1 MSVRSGNGSKRA
13 LPIEVRSLDEV
24 GKEPWNAYV
33 EAEPSATFFHR
44 AEWRQILEE
53 VFSHRAHF
61 LCALQGS
68 EITGVLPLARMK
80 SRLFGDSLSSL
91 PFCVYG
97 GVVAH
102 TAEARAALERA
113 AEELALSLN
122 VDYLE
127 MRNRTRGRDDWPVK
141 ELYVTFR
148 KELDPD
154 PDKNLR
160 AIPRKQRA
168 MVRKGIK
175 AGLTGEWENGVS
187 RFYRIYATS
196 VRNLGTPVFPIRYFE
211 KLREVF
217 GTACSVLTVS
227 HEGMPISSV
236 LSFHFKD
243 EVLPYYGGGLPEAR
257 QLKGYDFLYWE
268 LMRRSCEQGARVFD
282 YGRSKEGTGSFA
294 FKKNWGFEPVPLPYQ
309 YRLVKV
315 KHVPDVNPMNP
326 KYRLFIELW
335 KHLPLPIAN
344 SLGPL
349 LSRSLG

>member
-1 MSVRSGNGSKRA
+1 MTGGMDQPAARGQPVV
-13 LPIEVRSLDEV
+13 IRSLDEI
-24 GKEPWNAYV
+24 GENAWNEFV
-33 EAEPSATFFHR
+33 DREPSATFFHL
-44 AEWRQILEE
+44 AQWRRMLEE
-53 VFSHRAHF
+53 VFGHRTHF
-61 LCALQGS
+61 LCALQAG
-68 EITGVLPLARMK
+68 EIAGVLPLARVK

-97 GVVAH
+97 GVAAR
-102 TAEARAALERA
+102 TEEARAALERA
-113 AEELALSLN
+113 AEQLAIDLN

-127 MRNRTRGRDDWPVK
+127 LRNRTRQRYDWSEK
-141 ELYVTFR
+141 GLYVTFR

-154 PDKNLR
+154 PEKNML

-175 AGLTGEWENGVS
+175 AGLVS
-187 RFYRIYATS
+187 VWDNDPACFYRIYSTS
-196 VRNLGTPVFPIRYFE
+196 VRNLGTPVFPARYFR

-217 GTACSVLTVS
+217 GAACSILTVLHDGS
-227 HEGMPISSV
+227 PISSV
-236 LSFHFKD
+236 MSFHFKD

-268 LMRRSCEQGARVFD
+268 LMRCACEQGVRWFD
-282 YGRSKEGTGSFA
+282 FGRSKEGTGSYA
-294 FKKNWGFEPVPLPYQ
+294 FKKNWGFDPIPLPYQ
-309 YRLVKV
+309 YRLVRAKNI
-315 KHVPDVNPMNP
+315 PDVNPLNP
-326 KYRLFIELW
+326 KYRLFIKLW